1 MIKRRL
7 SVLIALAALLSVP
20 AAARAQ
26 SGNGEVQGFGGLTVG
41 TSTFGSAVSPGFG
54 GRVGIGLT
62 DHLQIVGEGGRL
74 ANIES
79 PLFDVLDFTDIGV
92 HVNAFYGEGG
102 VRVLGASPRSAVRP
116 YGEATAGFAK
126 LNAGISGLDGG
137 GGAIVDTALS
147 LINTTRPMLGVG
159 AGVLIQGGP
168 VSIDVGYRYKKISA
182 GNAIISA
189 LNAGKDYQINQVR
202 VGIGFRF

>member
-7 SVLIALAALLSVP
+7 SVLIALAAVVAVP
-20 AAARAQ
+20 ATARAQ

-41 TSTFGSAVSPGFG
+41 TSTFGSAVSSGFG
-54 GRVGIGLT
+54 GRVSVGLT
-62 DHLQIVGEGGRL
+62 DHLQVVGEAGRL

-92 HVNAFYGEGG
+92 NVNAFYGEGG
-102 VRVLGASPRSAVRP
+102 VRLLGASPRSAVRP

-126 LNAGISGLDGG
+126 LNAGISGLDGVG
-137 GGAIVDTALS
+137 GGIVDTALS

-159 AGVLIQGGP
+159 GGVLIHGGP
-168 VSIDVGYRYKKISA
+168 VSIDLGYRYKKISA
-182 GNAIISA
+182 GNAVLA
-189 LNAGKDYQINQVR
+189 TLNEGKDYQINQVR
-202 VGIGFRF
+202 VGVGFRF